1 MKFTKMHGCGND
13 YVYVNC
19 FEETFPECPVKRE
32 ALVRQLSDRHF
43 GIGGDGVIFICPSEK
58 ADAQMRMFNA
68 DGSESEMCG
77 NGVRCVAKYVFDRK
91 IADKDEIA
99 VDTLAGI
106 KIIRVMERNPD
117 GTASRLRV
125 DMGEPIFA
133 ADEIPVD
140 GFGSQKLVGE
150 PIVVDGVKYKMTCV
164 SMGNPHCVV
173 FVDDI
178 STVDLE
184 KIGRKFETHEIF
196 PRKTNT
202 EFVQVVGENKL
213 RMRVWERG
221 SGITLA
227 CGTGACAT
235 AVAANLNGLAG
246 KKSTVILDGGELQI
260 EWRDN
265 NHIFMTGAAEKVYAG
280 EFNFPEELSKPSTTT
295 EPTSTTETTSAK
307 KSTFMDGF

>member
-1 MKFTKMHGCGND
+1 MQKFEKWQGCGND
-13 YVYVNC
+13 FILIDRGGTAVDD
-19 FEETFPECPVKRE
+19 EEKIRFMC
-32 ALVRQLSDRHF
+32 DRHF
-43 GIGGDGVIFICPSEK
+43 GIGADGVIYVLTSTK
-58 ADAQMRMFNA
+58 AAVRMRIFNA
-68 DGSESEMCG
+68 DGTEAEMCG
-77 NGVRCVAKYVFDRK
+77 NGLRCFAKYLLSGTKFFSDDDLMV
-91 IADKDEIA
+91 E
-99 VDTLAGI
+99 TGAGVLTVNM
-106 KIIRVMERNPD
+106 KYGLV
-117 GTASRLRV
+117 TV

-150 PIVVDGVKYKMTCV
+150 PIEVDGVKYKMTCV

-178 STVDLE
+178 NAVDLE
-184 KIGRKFETHEIF
+184 KIGSKFETHKFF

-246 KKSTVILDGGELQI
+246 KKSTVILDGGELEI
-260 EWRDN
+260 DWRNN
-265 NHIFMTGAAEKVYAG
+265 NHIFMTGAAEKVYSG
-280 EFNFPEELSKPSTTT
+280 EFNFPEEILLPNAKKIETPTIST
-295 EPTSTTETTSAK
+295 PETTSATTPK

>member
-1 MKFTKMHGCGND
+1 MQKFEKWQGCGND
-13 YVYVNC
+13 FILIDRGGTAVD
-19 FEETFPECPVKRE
+19 EPEKIRFMC
-32 ALVRQLSDRHF
+32 DRHF
-43 GIGGDGVIFICPSEK
+43 GIGADGVIYVLSSTK
-58 ADAQMRMFNA
+58 AAVRMRIFNA
-68 DGSESEMCG
+68 DGTEAEMCG
-77 NGVRCVAKYVFDRK
+77 NGLRCFAKYLLSGSKFFSDDDLTV
-91 IADKDEIA
+91 E
-99 VDTLAGI
+99 TGAGI
-106 KIIRVMERNPD
+106 LTVNMKYGLV
-117 GTASRLRV
+117 TV

-164 SMGNPHCVV
+164 SMGNPHCVI

-178 STVDLE
+178 NAVDLE

-202 EFVQVVGENKL
+202 EFVQVVGKNKL

-235 AVAANLNGLAG
+235 AVAANLNGLAD
-246 KKSTVILDGGELQI
+246 KKSTVILDGGELEI
-260 EWRDN
+260 EWREN
-265 NHIFMTGAAEKVYAG
+265 NHIFMTGAAEKAYTG
-280 EFNFPEELSKPSTTT
+280 EFNFPEEISVPSTKTETT
-295 EPTSTTETTSAK
+295 ATVETTSATTPK
-307 KSTFMDGF
+307 KSTLMDDF